1 MILAEIGS
9 ALRDARRQ
17 RQLTQAYLAQSLGMS
32 RATISAIE
40 NGTVSE
46 IGVRKL
52 IALATTLG
60 LELTVAARPTR
71 PTLQELREERRAAKA
86 GTGCLFQRQEGRA
99 VRAGNEAAD
108 ELSPRPTKPR

>member
-1 MILAEIGS
+1 MTLTEIGA

-17 RQLTQAYLAQSLGMS
+17 RDLSQAELAQSLAMS

-52 IALATTLG
+52 MALATTLG
-60 LELTVAARPTR
+60 LELTLTARLTR
-71 PTLQELREERRAAKA
+71 PTLQELREQRRASKS
-86 GTGCLFQRQEGRA
+86 GT
-99 VRAGNEAAD
+99 
-108 ELSPRPTKPR
+108 